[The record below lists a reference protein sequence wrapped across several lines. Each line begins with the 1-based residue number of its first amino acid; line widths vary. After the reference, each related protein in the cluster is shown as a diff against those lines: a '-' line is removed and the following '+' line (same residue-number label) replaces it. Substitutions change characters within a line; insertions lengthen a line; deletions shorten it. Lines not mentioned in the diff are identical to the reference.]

1 MSQDPLNPE
10 LAAVEAALDRLTPA
24 RSRLDRDRL
33 MFEAGVASVRSRS
46 RGAWVWPSIAAGLAV
61 VAISESI
68 VLSRRPEPRVL
79 VVRQEEAPSQDA
91 VAGPD
96 SVPIHIL
103 VEARPSSEVRDRTND
118 VGGGKGLDLR
128 RQVLRFGLEGLPD
141 PPLLTQSGGSGPAP
155 GSLPETSGPLRRY
168 ELNKVLDLGG
178 PS

>member
-1 MSQDPLNPE
+1 MSQDALDPE

-33 MFEAGVASVRSRS
+33 MFEAGVASARSRS
-46 RGAWVWPSIAAGLAV
+46 RGAWIWPSIAAGLAV

-68 VLSRRPEPRVL
+68 VLARRPEPRVL
-79 VVRQEEAPSQDA
+79 VVRQEVAPTRGA

-96 SVPIHIL
+96 AVHIL
-103 VEARPSSEVRDRTND
+103 VEARPSPEVRGRTND
-118 VGGGKGLDLR
+118 LGGGEGLGLR

-141 PPLLTQSGGSGPAP
+141 PPLLTQSDGSGPVP
-155 GSLPETSGPLRRY
+155 GSPPETSQPLRRY